1 MKLRSA
7 ECYEQHAGTL
17 RRVGR
22 VEAGV
27 TGLVVLVVVLV
38 VATAFGVWRRRT
50 DGRLR
55 RIDPML
61 GRARET
67 GSARDG
73 STLLTSADL
82 GHDLGSR
89 ATLVQVSSAF
99 CAPCRAARQVLAHTA
114 GQVDGVRHVEVDAE
128 THLDLVRRLG
138 VTKTPTMFVLDADGR
153 IVRRAVG
160 VPRLPELRATVNA
173 IVRS

>member
-1 MKLRSA
+1 M
-7 ECYEQHAGTL
+7 
-17 RRVGR
+17 
-22 VEAGV
+22 
-27 TGLVVLVVVLV
+27 TGLVVLVLVLV

-55 RIDPML
+55 RTDRML
-61 GRARET
+61 GRARDPS
-67 GSARDG
+67 SAHDS
-73 STLLTSADL
+73 STSLSAAEL

-89 ATLVQVSSAF
+89 ATLVQFSSAF

-128 THLDLVRRLG
+128 SHLDLIRRLG
-138 VTKTPTMFVLDADGR
+138 VTKTPTTFVLDADGR

-160 VPRLPELRATVNA
+160 VPRVQELRATVDA
-173 IVRS
+173 IVSS

>member
-1 MKLRSA
+1 VR
-7 ECYEQHAGTL
+7 
-17 RRVGR
+17 R

-27 TGLVVLVVVLV
+27 TGLVVVVAVVV
-38 VATAFGVWRRRT
+38 VATAFGLWRRRI

-55 RIDPML
+55 RTDRML

-67 GSARDG
+67 GPKGDG
-73 STLLTSADL
+73 STSLSSTDL

-89 ATLVQVSSAF
+89 ATLVQFSSAF

-128 THLDLVRRLG
+128 THLDLIRRLG
-138 VTKTPTMFVLDADGR
+138 VTKTPTTFVLDADGR

-160 VPRLPELRATVNA
+160 VPRLPELRATVNG
-173 IVRS
+173 IVST

>member
-1 MKLRSA
+1 
-7 ECYEQHAGTL
+7 
-17 RRVGR
+17 VGR

-38 VATAFGVWRRRT
+38 VATAFGVWRLRVEGRLRPF

-55 RIDPML
+55 RTERIL
-61 GRARET
+61 GTARET
-67 GSARDG
+67 GPARDS
-73 STLLTSADL
+73 STSLSSAEL
-82 GHDLGSR
+82 GRDLGSR
-89 ATLVQVSSAF
+89 ATLVQFSSAF

-128 THLDLVRRLG
+128 THLDLIRRLG
-138 VTKTPTMFVLDADGR
+138 ITKTPTTFVLDADGR

-160 VPRLPELRATVNA
+160 VPRLPELRATLNA
-173 IVRS
+173 IVSK

>member
-1 MKLRSA
+1 
-7 ECYEQHAGTL
+7 
-17 RRVGR
+17 VGR

-27 TGLVVLVVVLV
+27 TGLVVVVAVVV
-38 VATAFGVWRRRT
+38 VATAFGVWRRRI

-55 RIDPML
+55 RTDRML
-61 GRARET
+61 GRAREA
-67 GSARDG
+67 GPKGDG
-73 STLLTSADL
+73 STSLSSADL

-89 ATLVQVSSAF
+89 ATLVQFSSAF

-128 THLDLVRRLG
+128 THLELIRRLG
-138 VTKTPTMFVLDADGR
+138 VTKTPTTFVLDADGR

-160 VPRLPELRATVNA
+160 VPRLPELRATVNT
-173 IVRS
+173 VVSK